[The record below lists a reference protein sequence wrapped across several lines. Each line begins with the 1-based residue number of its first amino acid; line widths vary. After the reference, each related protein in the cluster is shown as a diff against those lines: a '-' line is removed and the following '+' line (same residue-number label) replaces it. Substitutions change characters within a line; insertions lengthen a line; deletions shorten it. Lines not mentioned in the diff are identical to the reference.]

1 MKFSVIIPVLNE
13 ERLID
18 QSLVHVR
25 ESCQSLSPE
34 MIVVDGGSRDRTR
47 EIAATYADL
56 VLQSGRPGR
65 AAQMHVGA
73 HAAKG
78 EVLLF
83 LHADTRL
90 PEAWDVTLWK
100 AWSARPQ
107 PGATAFRLSYDSDR
121 LIYRSL
127 ARLAFWR
134 SRFNGVPHGDQAI
147 AVARETYFAVGGFP
161 EVPLM
166 EEYYLI
172 PKLRRCGPIVIL
184 PKPIRTSVRRYET
197 NGPLFNAAR
206 NVTLIF
212 LYYMGVSPKRL
223 AAFYGASGRRF
234 CGLTDHRAPT
244 AR

>member
-1 MKFSVIIPVLNE
+1 MRISVIMPVLNE
-13 ERLID
+13 ELFIEQTLVRVA
-18 QSLVHVR
+18 QSCR
-25 ESCQSLSPE
+25 SLSRE
-34 MIVVDGGSRDRTR
+34 IIVVDGGSRDGTR
-47 EIAATYADL
+47 EIAAGRAAQ
-56 VLQSGRPGR
+56 VLESRRPGR

-73 HAAKG
+73 QAAKG
-78 EVLLF
+78 DVLLF

-90 PEAWDVTLWK
+90 PEAWDVALWK

-161 EVPLM
+161 AVPLM

-172 PKLRRCGPIVIL
+172 PKLRRQGPIVIL
-184 PKPIRTSVRRYET
+184 PERIRTSVRRYEK
-197 NGPLFNAAR
+197 NGPLFNAIR
-206 NVTLIF
+206 NTALMG
-212 LYYMGVSPKRL
+212 LHYCGVSADRL
-223 AAFYGASGRRF
+223 AMFYQSPGRRA
-234 CGLTDHRAPT
+234 APLAEERT
-244 AR
+244 